1 MKEFQDIKAEAEEL
15 AILKKEQFY
24 RETLS
29 VKLTEIVRDHLESK
43 KPLQEIISKFEDD
56 LTGLTSLAC
65 YMVEDILKDKSN
77 KLPSPKKKKTVAA
90 GELHLPPSSI
100 KAAYYKVVDTITQ
113 NETNKDSSEEEKK
126 ELLKVAY
133 RDANRMMGVE
143 IPEEEPGESSDLS
156 AEEYAKKYVD
166 ASQFITDELNKHNAK
181 TLQEMVDQQAEED
194 ADTAAEDTAA
204 VMSERTNISTLDKI
218 TDEELAQK
226 YFKLGLSVPVI
237 ASQVGVKPAAL
248 YKRLEKLRKEREETA
263 KECVRQ

>member
-77 KLPSPKKKKTVAA
+77 KLPSPIKKKTM
-90 GELHLPPSSI
+90 ESI
-100 KAAYYKVVDTITQ
+100 KAAYYKVVDTVTQ
-113 NETNKDSSEEEKK
+113 NESNKDSSEEEKK
-126 ELLKVAY
+126 ELLKAAY

-143 IPEEEPGESSDLS
+143 IPEEEPGESPDQS

-166 ASQFITDELNKHNAK
+166 ASQFITDELNKHNTK

-194 ADTAAEDTAA
+194 ANTAAEI
-204 VMSERTNISTLDKI
+204 SERAEKVSTLDKI

-248 YKRLEKLRKEREETA
+248 YKRLEKLRNEREKTA

>member
-90 GELHLPPSSI
+90 GELHLSPSDSI
-100 KAAYYKVVDTITQ
+100 SPDQAV
-113 NETNKDSSEEEKK
+113 
-126 ELLKVAY
+126 
-133 RDANRMMGVE
+133 
-143 IPEEEPGESSDLS
+143 

-194 ADTAAEDTAA
+194 ANTAAENKVTKIP
-204 VMSERTNISTLDKI
+204 ERAEKISTLDKI
-218 TDEELAQK
+218 SDDELAKK
-226 YFKLGLSVPVI
+226 YFKFGMSIPVI
-237 ASQVGVKPAAL
+237 ASQIGVNPSAL
-248 YKRLEKLRKEREETA
+248 YKRIDKLRKEREDNA

>member
-90 GELHLPPSSI
+90 GELHLPPSDSI
-100 KAAYYKVVDTITQ
+100 SPDQAV
-113 NETNKDSSEEEKK
+113 
-126 ELLKVAY
+126 
-133 RDANRMMGVE
+133 
-143 IPEEEPGESSDLS
+143 

-166 ASQFITDELNKHNAK
+166 ASQFITDELNKHNTK

-194 ADTAAEDTAA
+194 ANTAAENKVTKIP
-204 VMSERTNISTLDKI
+204 ERAEKISTLDKI
-218 TDEELAQK
+218 SDDELAKK
-226 YFKLGLSVPVI
+226 YFKFGMSIPVI
-237 ASQVGVKPAAL
+237 ASQIGVNPSAL
-248 YKRLEKLRKEREETA
+248 YKRIDKLRKEREDNA

>member
-100 KAAYYKVVDTITQ
+100 KAAYCKVVDTITQ

-126 ELLKVAY
+126 ELLKAAY
-133 RDANRMMGVE
+133 RDANRMMGTE
-143 IPEEEPGESSDLS
+143 IPKEEPEESPDQAAEEE
-156 AEEYAKKYVD
+156 K
-166 ASQFITDELNKHNAK
+166 
-181 TLQEMVDQQAEED
+181 
-194 ADTAAEDTAA
+194 
-204 VMSERTNISTLDKI
+204 SERISTLDKI
-218 TDEELAQK
+218 SDDELAKK
-226 YFKLGLSVPVI
+226 YFKFGMSIPVI
-237 ASQVGVKPAAL
+237 ASQIGVNPSAL
-248 YKRLEKLRKEREETA
+248 YKRIDKLRKEREDNA

>member
-29 VKLTEIVRDHLESK
+29 AKLTEIVRDHLESK

-77 KLPSPKKKKTVAA
+77 KLPSPKKKKTVA
-90 GELHLPPSSI
+90 SI
-100 KAAYYKVVDTITQ
+100 KAAYYKVVDTVTQ
-113 NETNKDSSEEEKK
+113 NESNKDSSEEEKK
-126 ELLKVAY
+126 ELLKAAY

-166 ASQFITDELNKHNAK
+166 ASQFITDELNKHNTK

-194 ADTAAEDTAA
+194 ANTAA
-204 VMSERTNISTLDKI
+204 VNKVTKIPERAEKISTLDKI
-218 TDEELAQK
+218 SDDELAKK
-226 YFKLGLSVPVI
+226 YFKFGMSIPVI
-237 ASQVGVKPAAL
+237 ASQIGVNPSAL
-248 YKRLEKLRKEREETA
+248 YKRIDKLRKEREDNA

>member
-65 YMVEDILKDKSN
+65 YMVEDILRDKSN

-90 GELHLPPSSI
+90 GELHLSPSDSI
-100 KAAYYKVVDTITQ
+100 KVAYCKVVDTITQ
-113 NETNKDSSEEEKK
+113 NETNKASSEEEKK
-126 ELLKVAY
+126 ELLKAAY
-133 RDANRMMGVE
+133 REANQMIRTE
-143 IPEEEPGESSDLS
+143 IPKEEPEESPDQA
-156 AEEYAKKYVD
+156 AEEKEKPE
-166 ASQFITDELNKHNAK
+166 QTK
-181 TLQEMVDQQAEED
+181 EED
-194 ADTAAEDTAA
+194 KN
-204 VMSERTNISTLDKI
+204 ERISTLDKI
-218 TDEELAQK
+218 SDDELAKK
-226 YFKLGLSVPVI
+226 YFKFGMSIPVI
-237 ASQVGVKPAAL
+237 ASQIGVNPSAL
-248 YKRLEKLRKEREETA
+248 YKRIDKLRKEREDNA